1 VAQDVHPEIRTERGE
16 QVPTDPARRAAFGT
30 LVARIL
36 GTVDLTSF
44 PLLSGIDPY
53 GHTMFNRV
61 QLPRVVLELRRLASL
76 LPEDVGVGVED
87 LAAFVSEYADHVGW
101 YLWFIGD

>member
-1 VAQDVHPEIRTERGE
+1 MAQDVHPEIRTERGE
-16 QVPTDPARRAAFGT
+16 KVPTDPVRRAAFGT

-36 GTVDLTSF
+36 GSVDLTAF

-53 GHTMFNRV
+53 GNTVFNCV
-61 QLPRVVLELRRLASL
+61 QLPRVVLELRRLAWSL
-76 LPEDVGVGVED
+76 PDGVRVGVDD
-87 LAAFVSEYADHVGW
+87 LADFVSQYADDSRL